1 MLSERTPGELFD
13 DPIRLKRLWEP
24 EDCWKCGAKIGELH
38 DPGCSFD
45 FCRRSGIQT
54 FGERPCFCDMGPQ
67 YNYLTGERI
76 NAKKTNAG
84 RIDPPGTLAKPHD
97 GRDDG
102 GEICQFD
109 VPWDG
114 YAPMTNGLKALGI
127 VIVRRVATDPETG
140 RNCVVNEFTDDWT
153 APGAMADSMSEI
165 MLRDSGGFIWNSL
178 LCRFTWSDKITSL
191 ENSSRALAR
200 LALLSAKDRGAPR
213 EDAPKAMHVV
223 HRLAASGH
231 ATTISSVLAFFKGEE
246 KPWFYGGMDKIFE
259 ASRAA
264 EGRTESDETDE
275 DSDETDEDERAV
287 PARADLRGM
296 KIKELKALVERGG
309 LSHAD
314 CLDKDALVERAAAA
328 VARLGGAGEAS
339 DESEDLSVD

>member
-1 MLSERTPGELFD
+1 MKMLSERTPGELFD

-24 EDCWKCGAKIGELH
+24 EDCWKCGAKIGQLH
-38 DPGCSFD
+38 EPGCSFD

-54 FGERPCFCDMGPQ
+54 FGERPCFCDMGSQ
-67 YNYLTGERI
+67 FNYLTGERI

-97 GRDDG
+97 GRDEDLAAAG
-102 GEICQFD
+102 CNCQFD

-140 RNCVVNEFTDDWT
+140 GNCVVNEFTDDWT
-153 APGAMADSMSEI
+153 APGAMADSMSSI
-165 MLRDSGGFIWNSL
+165 MLRDTGSFIWNSHL
-178 LCRFTWSDKITSL
+178 LRFTWSDKITSL

-264 EGRTESDETDE
+264 EERTESDE
-275 DSDETDEDERAV
+275 SDEQ
-287 PARADLRGM
+287 
-296 KIKELKALVERGG
+296 
-309 LSHAD
+309 
-314 CLDKDALVERAAAA
+314 
-328 VARLGGAGEAS
+328 S
-339 DESEDLSVD
+339 DDY